1 MFKKMNHFHSYCQ
14 KKNNFYYYYLFFD
27 TSYGKED
34 SIEFETVTI
43 KQFKK

>member
-1 MFKKMNHFHSYCQ
+1 MFKKKETFSFLLP

-34 SIEFETVTI
+34 SIEFETVI
-43 KQFKK
+43 I